1 MHTHGGFH
9 ACTHIKSYH
18 AAIYVMLVTCTCTQ
32 TAFLEKEIAKKQV
45 QVTKIKAHMVDCKT
59 ERDAMEKAL
68 KESVETM
75 QETVKYCSKMTQK
88 TNSNIARLTRTMA
101 PKSHDNFLTTGVKE
115 KDELMLS

>member
-1 MHTHGGFH
+1 MAMRAYAPTDTMQLIF
-9 ACTHIKSYH
+9 
-18 AAIYVMLVTCTCTQ
+18 VMLLTLTRMCTCAQ
-32 TAFLEKEIAKKQV
+32 TAFLDKEITKKQV
-45 QVTKIKAHMVDCKT
+45 QVTKIKAHMVECRA

-101 PKSHDNFLTTGVKE
+101 PKSHDNFLTTGIKE
-115 KDELMLS
+115 KDELLLS